1 MSGNQTKE
9 RLVFTSGNQ
18 TQERFVFTSGNHTQ
32 ETFINDFYNQKNKDD
47 IKDGND
53 NLSEVAY
60 SEVVNLSEAPDRLTT
75 SRSVKEESL
84 AL

>member
-1 MSGNQTKE
+1 M
-9 RLVFTSGNQ
+9 
-18 TQERFVFTSGNHTQ
+18 
-32 ETFINDFYNQKNKDD
+32 NDFYFIDENLKNKDD